1 MDVLLQSVFAGSRDA
16 GKTTLQYE
24 EGWEW
29 MKMSVRVG
37 TEQCTC
43 GLQSNVQNKNKNIIR
58 SNCIFSARSQ

>member
-24 EGWEW
+24 EGREW

-43 GLQSNVQNKNKNIIR
+43 GLQSNVQNKNTNIIR